1 MKTVHSPRHAG
12 HAGQLE
18 LTAGRLLP
26 GFELPERAEI
36 IKARIGEVGLG
47 PILEPTAQTLD
58 VANRVHRPDYVGFL
72 AEAWDRWIAAGYEGP
87 ALPFVWPTRGL
98 RDDLRPEKI
107 TALLG
112 YYSFDGGSAF
122 VAGTWD
128 AIESSYA
135 SALSAADLVAAGER
149 GAYALCRPPGH
160 HAGVR
165 AAGGYCYINNA
176 ACAATRLRDA
186 GAKRVAILDVDFHH
200 GNGTQEIFWSRGDVM
215 VVNLHGDPSTEYP
228 YFLGAADERGVGT
241 GEGFNLNL
249 PMPAGSDFSVWGEAL
264 DAGLAAIGASGAEA
278 LVVSLGVDTY
288 EGDPISHFRLKTS
301 DYPTVGAR
309 IAGLGLPTVF
319 VQEGGYAVAAIGENA
334 VGVLQGFDGARAG

>member
-1 MKTVHSPRHAG
+1 MKTVHSPLHAG

-26 GFELPERAEI
+26 GFEVPERAEI
-36 IKARIGEVGLG
+36 IKARIEAVGLG
-47 PILEPTAQTLD
+47 PILAPTAQTLD
-58 VANRVHRPDYVGFL
+58 VATRVHRPDYVDFL
-72 AEAWDRWIAAGYEGP
+72 ARAWDLWIAAGYEGP

-98 RDDLRPEKI
+98 RDDLRPDKI

-122 VAGTWD
+122 VAGTWG

-135 SALSAADLVAAGER
+135 AALTAADLVASGER

-165 AAGGYCYINNA
+165 AAGGYCYLNNA

-186 GAKRVAILDVDFHH
+186 GAARVAILDVDFHH
-200 GNGTQEIFWSRGDVM
+200 GNGTQEIFWTRGDVA
-215 VVNLHGDPSTEYP
+215 VVNLHGDPATEYP
-228 YFLGAADERGVGT
+228 YFLGAADERGVGP

-249 PMPAGSDFSVWGEAL
+249 PMAAGADWAIWGEAL
-264 DAGLAAIGASGAEA
+264 TTGLSAIRAWGVDA
-278 LVVSLGVDTY
+278 LVVSLGVDTW

-301 DYPTVGAR
+301 DYPRIGAA
-309 IAGLGLPTVF
+309 IAALGLPTVF
-319 VQEGGYAVAAIGENA
+319 VQEGGYAVAAIGDNA
-334 VGVLQGFDGARAG
+334 VGVLEGFEGR